1 MKFNVKKKTMDQ
13 KIAVLGAGSWGTA
26 MAIHLGRIGNE
37 VHLWAR
43 NKSLI
48 ETLLRDRMNGAY
60 LPEILFPP
68 PSSQCEAQ
76 RLIHIFEVR

>member
-43 NKSLI
+43 MK
-48 ETLLRDRMNGAY
+48 
-60 LPEILFPP
+60 
-68 PSSQCEAQ
+68 
-76 RLIHIFEVR
+76 

>member
-1 MKFNVKKKTMDQ
+1 MVKIKVKKTMDQ

-26 MAIHLGRIGNE
+26 MAIHLGRIGHK

-43 NKSLI
+43 NKSLV

-60 LPEILFPP
+60 LPKILFL
-68 PSSQCEAQ
+68 QTFQ
-76 RLIHIFEVR
+76 